1 MKTNIFYVLIFYSLI
16 LSSQE
21 NQKIN
26 LQEKDSI
33 NNIERVI
40 EMDEIIISVPFHKL
54 QSENVMKVE
63 KLNLSDFKR
72 EGSVTL
78 SDGISNFEGVQQ
90 MTTGLGIGKP
100 VIRGLTGNRVLMYA
114 QGVRLENQQFGS
126 EHGLGLSDSGI
137 ESVELIKGPASL
149 LYGSDAMGG
158 ILYFNLEKFA
168 EVNNSQT
175 SINSRFFSNTI
186 GFSNSFGS
194 KFSKDKFKFLIRGF
208 KASHADYKTQKYRIT
223 NTRFEEE
230 DFKFGVGYQNESVNA
245 EFRYNYNNFVI
256 GIPEEILGQ
265 TKTKVPV
272 NPYQSISNQI
282 ISIKSTFIFDNS
294 SLDLTIGNSS
304 NNRREFE
311 GHDEEEHEE
320 DKEGTALNMKLKTIT
335 YDIKYHFPESGK
347 FETILGSQGM
357 SQKNSNFGDEILVPD
372 AIKKDFGIF
381 TVSDVHFND
390 FDLQFGIRF
399 DNRKIEIKDFSDRNF
414 SSFNMS
420 FGLKKLIF
428 QQTIFRINLAT
439 GFRAPNLAELTSNG
453 IHHGAFR
460 FEIGNINLN
469 KEHNFQSDV
478 SIEFKTTH
486 IDFSING
493 FQNSINNYIYLSPT
507 GENIYNFS
515 VFEYLQNNANLY
527 GGEMSLDI
535 HPHPL
540 DWLHLETSFESVTGK
555 LNDGKNLP
563 LIPANSLK
571 QTIRVDFGNSFLKNQ
586 YLQIKYQFV
595 FTQNRVSFFESK
607 SDNYNLLSSGFGGEI
622 ILFENPLQINIS
634 GTNLTNEKYIDHLSR
649 LKNNSLSNIGR
660 NIIFGLNYTF

>member
-320 DKEGTALNMKLKTIT
+320 DKEGTALNMKLETIT